1 MGAIVES
8 FGKHLDFQG
17 FFSRYADL
25 SRKIE
30 ERFDN
35 SFMFHYGMRQLR
47 QENHS
52 PPRDFNSN
60 GDDRQAQKEKPL
72 PNKSGSG
79 WM

>member
-1 MGAIVES
+1 
-8 FGKHLDFQG
+8 
-17 FFSRYADL
+17 
-25 SRKIE
+25 
-30 ERFDN
+30 
-35 SFMFHYGMRQLR
+35 MFHYGMRQLR

-52 PPRDFNSN
+52 PPWDFNSN

>member
-1 MGAIVES
+1 LGAKNES
-8 FGKHLDFQG
+8 FGKTIDFKR
-17 FFSRYADL
+17 FSARYANL

-52 PPRDFNSN
+52 PPWDFNSN